1 MKSYSQDSSFTF
13 QNNDYVNIA
22 SSPSLQM
29 STGMTIE
36 CWVNPALSEYSDYS
50 SLVHY
55 FRLGGPEQESGF
67 TLQYFEGQLRFM
79 ISVGSGNYD
88 IVGDGLQVWPG
99 ITLTQD
105 SWTHV
110 AGTYDV
116 ATGKAKIFKNG
127 IEQANF
133 DTEGG
138 NINWDFIETID
149 MKIGKSELNPGGTDG
164 YFNGGIDEIR
174 LWDSAFEP
182 EALQSVMCNSPI
194 GNSGLV
200 GYWNF
205 NDAGGGTTTISDV
218 TGNGN
223 DGNLVIAGGGYWDD
237 DVYGNND
244 ICTGS
249 GACVDSVISSLPFY
263 HESSLDESMGDDW
276 SFQDYPHGAD
286 YAYEI
291 TLSTAR
297 NLYVDTCDP
306 LTDFDTILSIK
317 DECGNDVSIIEF
329 DDGLE
334 DFCPE
339 SGIPDNPWYASII
352 DSVTLEAGTY
362 YIILD
367 GWSGNVGNYKIV
379 VGTLPEIID
388 SDIASD
394 DSYIDIYF
402 SEGMYTE
409 ATASGAVVE
418 SDFTISIDGGIA
430 TGVNI
435 QYLSN
440 ISGGALVG
448 GEEIVRFFID
458 IEGESSG
465 EEQITIHTQTN
476 ASIFNSFGIGLLS
489 SATVTQGLS
498 DQIAPIL
505 QSSIPVD
512 GSVGVTISS
521 NVVLEFS
528 EPIFNNNGEVIDNSN
543 SQNSILLKNTNN
555 GTNINYTIST
565 SNNENFTIDPDTTL
579 PDFANVQV
587 LCFNIQDSN
596 GNAFQSDTIQ
606 FQTADESP
614 PLLQTSGLAS
624 TNLYVFLDFT
634 EGVYSEDSG
643 TGPVGMDDI
652 THFFDNNDGSC
663 TSVSIIEITNQVGG
677 TLTGGESSIRAYLDL
692 NAAPSGSETIKIA
705 PADGSSIFDQAG
717 NPMHP
722 SNETAEHVFNA
733 SARIDT
739 FTLHADNEYVD
750 IIFSDWVYGNSSQ
763 TLPIEIT
770 DLSIAFNS
778 NLGNATSIMITELTS
793 PDTSDLSGGEDIIRV
808 FLDLDTLASGVE
820 TIIISPSEND
830 RIYNFAG
837 VLVPQAENTG
847 LITLNDKLPPAG
859 SSDIEDGAVGIDE
872 ENAISMNFTDNLYIN
887 DSNGNFI
894 ELQENPSILEFPDS
908 PFITLLD
915 GAGNEIEYIVEID
928 GDPDQIRIIP
938 QDPYVSEDE
947 VSFSFNG
954 EIMDE
959 NGNVIDFDFEASFSI
974 RDYIPP
980 TVLEMELD
988 PISNAYIDIYFDDQ
1002 IYGTDST
1009 FGAIGIDDIEAIIT
1023 NPGNSLVNTCI
1034 VTSLNKLDNNFL
1046 IGGEN
1051 VVRATLD
1058 YNNTPEGNEEMR
1070 LRATVNTSI
1079 FDESG
1084 NMFSSP
1090 FGFFADT
1097 TIRLHDILRPTI
1109 TALSVPIDSSIRLM
1123 TDKLIVFDFNEK
1135 VVSMNLTVN
1144 SPVIG
1149 PLTFR
1154 DSLIKSD
1161 SAIVVELQT
1170 PFASYDSI
1178 TINFANLEDQAGN
1191 QNVDI
1196 AYTYPTQMLGDYDLD
1211 SKITYDDLMDLVS
1224 AWELEPPDTFQDLSY
1239 QLAPVTGTA
1248 PHFISIP
1255 DDSYNI
1261 DDGMAFFRMWSW
1273 YQQTFGEITEDTS
1286 LTGRPLSFLFDGNNL
1301 SILLSDTITAG
1312 QIQFSYK
1319 MGHSPIDFINQVNKN
1334 GEFFMNRHFPEKGY
1348 SICEFARAG
1357 ELQEDTIKVNIKES
1371 SKIRIAY
1378 KFSSHNIN
1386 NVQKGSV
1393 NINHSSLPNSVA
1405 LHPPYPNPFNPLT
1418 TIRFDIPDL
1427 NIPNSVALLIFD
1439 IKGRQIETLINGMIL
1454 PGSYSM
1460 QWDASDYASGVYFSR
1475 LVYGT
1480 YVKTQKIILLK

>member
-1 MKSYSQDSSFTF
+1 MNRLSTWAIIFIVAMKSYSQ
-13 QNNDYVNIA
+13 V
-22 SSPSLQM
+22 
-29 STGMTIE
+29 
-36 CWVNPALSEYSDYS
+36 
-50 SLVHY
+50 
-55 FRLGGPEQESGF
+55 
-67 TLQYFEGQLRFM
+67 
-79 ISVGSGNYD
+79 
-88 IVGDGLQVWPG
+88 
-99 ITLTQD
+99 
-105 SWTHV
+105 
-110 AGTYDV
+110 
-116 ATGKAKIFKNG
+116 
-127 IEQANF
+127 
-133 DTEGG
+133 
-138 NINWDFIETID
+138 
-149 MKIGKSELNPGGTDG
+149 
-164 YFNGGIDEIR
+164 
-174 LWDSAFEP
+174 
-182 EALQSVMCNSPI
+182 
-194 GNSGLV
+194 
-200 GYWNF
+200 
-205 NDAGGGTTTISDV
+205 
-218 TGNGN
+218 
-223 DGNLVIAGGGYWDD
+223 
-237 DVYGNND
+237 
-244 ICTGS
+244 
-249 GACVDSVISSLPFY
+249 CVDSVVSSLPFY

-276 SFQDYPHGAD
+276 AFENEWNDGVD
-286 YAYEI
+286 FAYEI
-291 TLSTAR
+291 TLLDTK
-297 NLYVDTCDP
+297 NIYVDTCDP
-306 LTDFDTILSIK
+306 ITDFDTILSIK
-317 DECGNDVSIIEF
+317 DACGNTVSLTEF
-329 DDGLE
+329 DDGTQ

-339 SGIPDNPWYASII
+339 ASVDPPYFASII
-352 DSVTLEAGTY
+352 DSFRLDPGTY
-362 YIILD
+362 YIVVD
-367 GWSGNVGNYKIV
+367 GYEGDLGNYKLAM
-379 VGTLPEIID
+379 GTLPEIIG
-388 SDIASD
+388 STISSD

-409 ATASGAVVE
+409 ATSSGAVVE
-418 SDFTISIDGGIA
+418 SDFTISIDAGTA
-430 TGVNI
+430 TDVNI

-440 ISGGALVG
+440 TSGGPLVG
-448 GEEIVRFFID
+448 GEDTVRFFIE
-458 IEGESSG
+458 IIGESSG
-465 EEQITIHTQTN
+465 EEQITIHTQTD

-489 SATVTQGLS
+489 SAKVTQGLS

-528 EPIFNNNGEVIDNSN
+528 EQIFNNNGEVIDNSN
-543 SQNSILLKNTNN
+543 SQNSILLKNANN

-587 LCFNIQDSN
+587 ICSNIQDSN

-614 PLLQTSGLAS
+614 PLLQTSGLAT
-624 TNLYVFLDFT
+624 TNQYVFLDFT
-634 EGVYSEDSG
+634 EGLYSEDSG
-643 TGPVGMDDI
+643 TGSIELDDI
-652 THFFDNNDGSC
+652 THFFDNNDGNC
-663 TSVSIIEITNQVGG
+663 TSVSIIGITNQVGG

-705 PADGSSIFDQAG
+705 PADSSSIFDQAG
-717 NPMHP
+717 NPMNP
-722 SNETAEHVFNA
+722 SNETTEHIFNA
-733 SARIDT
+733 SAKMDT
-739 FTLHADNEYVD
+739 FALNADNEYVD
-750 IIFSDWVYGNSSQ
+750 IIFSDWMYGNSSH
-763 TLPIEIT
+763 TLPIGIN
-770 DLSIAFNS
+770 DFSINFNA
-778 NLGNATSIMITELTS
+778 NLGNVSSAVITELASTS
-793 PDTSDLSGGEDIIRV
+793 GLDLVGGEDTIRV

-859 SSDIEDGAVGIDE
+859 NSDIEDGAVGIDE

-894 ELQENPSILEFPDS
+894 ELQEDPSILEFPDS

-915 GAGNEIEYIVEID
+915 GEGNEIEYNVEID

-938 QDPYVSEDE
+938 QNPYVSEDE

-1023 NPGNSLVNTCI
+1023 NSGNSLVNTCI

-1070 LRATVNTSI
+1070 LRATLNTSI

-1109 TALSVPIDSSIRLM
+1109 TALSVPIDSPIKLM
-1123 TDKLIVFDFNEK
+1123 ADKLLQFDFNEK
-1135 VVSMNLTVN
+1135 VVSMDLTVN
-1144 SPVIG
+1144 SPVMG
-1149 PLTFR
+1149 PLPFR
-1154 DSLIKSD
+1154 DSLIRED
-1161 SAIVVELQT
+1161 SAIIVELQT
-1170 PFASYDSI
+1170 PFASYDII

-1211 SKITYDDLMDLVS
+1211 SKITYEDLSNLVS
-1224 AWELEPPDTFQDLSY
+1224 AWQLEPPDTLQDLSY

-1248 PHFISIP
+1248 PHLISMP

-1273 YQQTFGEITEDTS
+1273 YQETFGEIIEETS
-1286 LTGRPLSFLFDGNNL
+1286 LIGQPLSFLLEGDNL
-1301 SILLSDTITAG
+1301 NILLSDTITAG
-1312 QIQFSYK
+1312 QIQFSYEIK
-1319 MGHSPIDFINQVNKN
+1319 SSPIDFISQVNKN

-1357 ELQEDTIKVNIKES
+1357 ELQEDTIKVNIKEP
-1371 SKIRIAY
+1371 SKVRVAY
-1378 KFSSHNIN
+1378 RLNSRNIN
-1386 NVQKGSV
+1386 NVQRGS
-1393 NINHSSLPNSVA
+1393 IDIDYLPLPNSVA

-1418 TIRFDIPDL
+1418 TISFDIPDL
-1427 NIPNSVALLIFD
+1427 NIPNSVALMIFD
-1439 IKGRQIETLINGMIL
+1439 IKGRQIETLVNGTIL